1 MLKERIIT
9 AVILAPVALAGVF
22 LLPLTGFGFFIA
34 AIIMLAAWEWANL
47 SGFEQRS
54 VRLFYALAIGFFCAL
69 TLFLPSFLILGL
81 AAVWWL
87 VAFILVGQYPRSARW
102 LENKPLRLL
111 MGALTLVPPW
121 LGLYELK
128 QMPDSAWLVV
138 TLLVMVWGADCGA
151 YFAGKRFG
159 RTKLIERVSPKKT
172 MEGLV
177 GGLLVS
183 VLISSIVTLFF
194 SVSFLQGVL
203 LLILTILTVLVSV
216 LGDLWESVL
225 KRHRGVK
232 DSGSLLPGHGG
243 VLDRIDSLTAAVP
256 IFTLFVM
263 ITRGVF

>member
-1 MLKERIIT
+1 
-9 AVILAPVALAGVF
+9 
-22 LLPLTGFGFFIA
+22 
-34 AIIMLAAWEWANL
+34 
-47 SGFEQRS
+47 
-54 VRLFYALAIGFFCAL
+54 
-69 TLFLPSFLILGL
+69 
-81 AAVWWL
+81 
-87 VAFILVGQYPRSARW
+87 
-102 LENKPLRLL
+102 
-111 MGALTLVPPW
+111 
-121 LGLYELK
+121 
-128 QMPDSAWLVV
+128 
-138 TLLVMVWGADCGA
+138 
-151 YFAGKRFG
+151 
-159 RTKLIERVSPKKT
+159 

-183 VLISSIVTLFF
+183 MLISSLVTLFA
-194 SVSFLQGVL
+194 SISFFQGVL